1 MEQQTIL
8 VVEDDPSVR
17 GALRDCFEAE
27 GWSVREASDA
37 TGMMQEIEAGDVDL
51 VTLDLGLGADDGL
64 ALARVLRGR
73 SNIPVIFITGQG
85 QPLDRVRG
93 LEAGADDYIVKP
105 FAAREVAIRIRR
117 VLDGYRTRNLPRER
131 LRIDHSSIDLR
142 HGVIEHNDGR
152 REDLTGTE
160 TKLLELFL
168 SRPEQVLSRDDINRV
183 LHGRDWS
190 PYDRTID
197 THIARLRRKIEPA
210 DDANR
215 MIRSVR
221 GVGYVFTGQITGEV
235 PPA

>member
-8 VVEDDPSVR
+8 VVEDHEDVR
-17 GALRDCFEAE
+17 EALRDCLEAE
-27 GWSVREASDA
+27 GWAVREAQDA
-37 TGMMQEIEAGDVDL
+37 AGMMQQIEAGGIDL

-64 ALARVLRGR
+64 ALARVMRRR
-73 SNIPVIFITGQG
+73 SNIPVIFITGHG

-105 FAAREVAIRIRR
+105 FDTREVAIRVRR
-117 VLDGYRTRNLPRER
+117 VLDGYRARNVPLDR

-142 HGVIEHNDGR
+142 QGVIEHRDGR

-160 TKLLELFL
+160 AKLLELFL
-168 SRPEQVLSRDDINRV
+168 SRPAQVLSRDDINRA

-221 GVGYVFTGQITGEV
+221 GVGYVFTGQIT
-235 PPA
+235 